1 MSVYEKLSV
10 INVNDKKSKKNNLD
24 YLSWAFAWAEVKKV
38 YPEAKLVCGSQSRN
52 LVLVRFQL
60 S

>member
-1 MSVYEKLSV
+1 MSVFEKLSV

-38 YPEAKLVCGSQSRN
+38 YPEATVKFMKMNKG
-52 LVLVRFQL
+52 
-60 S
+60 